1 VRAYVVSVRGEVPAD
16 IGTRVSNWH
25 AAAIEDAIQKNT
37 AGNQPTVF
45 VPEVDSRDVE
55 PAPAV

>member
-1 VRAYVVSVRGEVPAD
+1 MVSVRGEVPAD